1 MASARIKIFAFLSG
15 VALLSSIDTAR
26 AVAPACATMVTANP
40 HAGPGF
46 PSQLPWDWITTG
58 DWNLAQDSIGRL
70 SGTMTTNAGST
81 CPILENYTVV
91 GQINSAG
98 QFSLTSTYTGS
109 NPGCAPTLTMSGT
122 VSAPGCNT
130 ASGTWQN
137 SRGLSGSFT
146 MSHEC
151 AQPAGE
157 TPSVFQGWD
166 SNPSDFT
173 YQTAAIYGTGPATSS
188 YYTGS
193 YNWGGRTVTEEF
205 LQDADDS
212 CWYSGSPIGK
222 VTRGPNLSVTLDSNK
237 GYSDTVGPSQNTVN
251 TYRKLGRTPCG
262 FNNYQTMVIDC
273 ANPTGNPA
281 FAANT
286 LLEYMG
292 NTTIS
297 ITRAGVNATRFWG
310 VPAPVVIVDTIIST
324 LLLPTTP

>member
-1 MASARIKIFAFLSG
+1 MVSVHIKVI
-15 VALLSSIDTAR
+15 ALLGGMALLGGIDTAN

-46 PSQLPWDWITTG
+46 PSNLPWDWITTG
-58 DWNLAQDSIGRL
+58 EWTLAQDSNGRL
-70 SGTMTTNAGST
+70 SGYMSNTGGT
-81 CPILENYTVV
+81 CPVNEIYSVV

-109 NPGCAPTLTMSGT
+109 NSACAPTLTMNGT

-137 SRGLSGSFT
+137 SRGLSGNFT

-151 AQPAGE
+151 GKPTGE

-166 SNPSDFT
+166 SNPSNFT
-173 YQTAAIYGTGPATSS
+173 YQTAAIYGMGPAPS
-188 YYTGS
+188 S
-193 YNWGGRTVTEEF
+193 YNWGGRTVTEKF

-212 CWYSGSPIGK
+212 CWFSGSPIGK
-222 VTRGPNLSVTLDSNK
+222 VTRDPNASVTLDSNK
-237 GYSDTVGPSQNTVN
+237 GYSDRVGPSQNTVN
-251 TYRKLGRTPCG
+251 TYRRLGRTPCG
-262 FNNYQTMVIDC
+262 FNNYQTVVIDC

-310 VPAPVVIVDTIIST
+310 APAPVIIVDSIIAS
-324 LLLPTTP
+324 LLLPTP